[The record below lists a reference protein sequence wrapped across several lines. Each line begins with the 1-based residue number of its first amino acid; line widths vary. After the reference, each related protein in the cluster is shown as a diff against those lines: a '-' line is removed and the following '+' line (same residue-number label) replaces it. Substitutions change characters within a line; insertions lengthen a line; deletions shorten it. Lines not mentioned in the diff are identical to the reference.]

1 MLYYTLVGQQGPAN
15 SVPLSSVAR
24 GFHSTGLRPSAG
36 SGIYRVSV
44 AYDVT
49 VCRHT
54 EATVTLHSGV
64 QVTRHNLCVR
74 ETAHVDMHVHLRV
87 CVHTGIHVRHSMS
100 APQIYPCL
108 YVHVSIRIC
117 TLYVTVAHFCL

>member
-15 SVPLSSVAR
+15 TVPLSRDAH
-24 GFHSTGLRPSAG
+24 GFHSIGLRPAAG

-64 QVTRHNLCVR
+64 QVTHHIQCLR
-74 ETAHVDMHVHLRV
+74 ENAHVHMHVHLLV
-87 CVHTGIHVRHSMS
+87 CVHTLTHVRHSMS
-100 APQIYPCL
+100 AL
-108 YVHVSIRIC
+108 
-117 TLYVTVAHFCL
+117 

>member
-1 MLYYTLVGQQGPAN
+1 MPCRRAKPPKLALYYTLLGQQGPAH
-15 SVPLSSVAR
+15 SVPLSRDAR

-54 EATVTLHSGV
+54 EATVALHSGV
-64 QVTRHNLCVR
+64 QVSHHTQCVQER
-74 ETAHVDMHVHLRV
+74 AHMHMHDHMLV
-87 CVHTGIHVRHSMS
+87 CVCLPVYMS
-100 APQIYPCL
+100 ASVC
-108 YVHVSIRIC
+108 
-117 TLYVTVAHFCL
+117 